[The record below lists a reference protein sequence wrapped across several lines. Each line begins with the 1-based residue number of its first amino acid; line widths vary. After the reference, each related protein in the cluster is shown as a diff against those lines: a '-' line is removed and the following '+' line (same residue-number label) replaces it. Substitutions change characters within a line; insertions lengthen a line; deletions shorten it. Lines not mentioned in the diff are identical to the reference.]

1 MNKEFRKERRCM
13 ECSMQGSD
21 AGSAYASDF
30 CFSDVVTGR
39 WWGSRTT
46 GGRWSSGNHIFWFQP
61 HCISRCRL
69 FSVGVGVR
77 LIFCQPCVVVTAL
90 SLLLLLA
97 LRTPLL
103 SKKLCS
109 ITAGTPVTKP
119 LTKTFDELSFM
130 CTISL
135 HVCKPSFGQ
144 FKRKKIQ
151 ISLNMVCQYLT
162 PDFSANLFLGSL

>member
-30 CFSDVVTGR
+30 CFSDAVTGR
-39 WWGSRTT
+39 WWGSKT

-69 FSVGVGVR
+69 FSV
-77 LIFCQPCVVVTAL
+77 VVVTAL

-119 LTKTFDELSFM
+119 LTETFDELSFM